1 MLPQN
6 RASLFFLVSFP
17 MLLSLSWFAFE
28 GCAPPAA
35 QEQTTETTQEST
47 QDAATEGSPQETTA
61 ESTTETSVETTPQE
75 STPEAPTETTVET
88 TPQESTPEAPAEDP
102 TDAQTS
108 NTPQSSDPAVVWQWL
123 QQQNYR
129 AWSRAPGY
137 DTRQTSRAPHGG
149 AVDIFVNPAV
159 QSVLDAKQK
168 ITEWPIGSIVM
179 KDGYNGDTLHLVA
192 YMEKRSNGWFW
203 LEWDGQGKILFQGQ
217 PTLCTG
223 CHSSGDDFVRGF
235 SFP

>member
-1 MLPQN
+1 MLLQN

-17 MLLSLSWFAFE
+17 MLLSLSWLAFE
-28 GCAPPAA
+28 GCTPTPP
-35 QEQTTETTQEST
+35 QEQTTEMTQESN
-47 QDAATEGSPQETTA
+47 QDASNNTEGSPQENTA
-61 ESTTETSVETTPQE
+61 ESTPETPVETTPQENTPETPVETTPQE
-75 STPEAPTETTVET
+75 STPET
-88 TPQESTPEAPAEDP
+88 PAEDP

-129 AWSRAPGY
+129 AWSRAPGH

-149 AVDIFVNPAV
+149 AVDIFVNPTV
-159 QSVLDAKQK
+159 QAVLDAKQTV
-168 ITEWPIGSIVM
+168 TEWPLGSIIM

-192 YMEKRSNGWFW
+192 YMEKRSDGWFW

-223 CHSSGDDFVRGF
+223 CHSSGADFVRAF